1 MKSFLKICGCLIAVT
16 ALTAAAAT
24 DSPMP
29 PVSAPT
35 PSISDLL
42 PDDVVARGRGFE
54 IKRSQLDKAV
64 INYRATAAAHGQEIP
79 AEQIP
84 MLEKQ
89 ALDNLLLVKL
99 LNGAATPD
107 QKAKAAD
114 QAGTNYAEIKKQFA
128 TEELM
133 VRQFKTSGL
142 TPEQVRSNL
151 TEQATAQIVL
161 ASRVHVTDAEVK
173 EFYDAH
179 PEQMVEPE
187 KVRVNFITMGGP
199 DPLTGAPLSNDQLAA
214 KKKQIE
220 DLRDRAR
227 NGEDFAKLARENSED
242 TASKEHGGEVTLIR
256 GMRGLP
262 PEFESAAFALETNQ
276 VSDVITTQYG
286 FHLIKMKERIPSKK
300 DTLEEATPEIR
311 RYLEAAAVKK
321 MLPEYFAELRK
332 DAGVEILDP
341 KLKELDTPPAA
352 QSSGVDMVPSV
363 TKPAASTP

>member
-1 MKSFLKICGCLIAVT
+1 MKSFLTICGCLIAAT

-29 PVSAPT
+29 AGSAPT

-42 PDDVVARGRGFE
+42 PDDVVAKGKGFE

-64 INYRATAAAHGQEIP
+64 INYRTSAAAHGQEIP

-84 MLEKQ
+84 LLERQ

-99 LNGAATPD
+99 LNGVATPE
-107 QKAKAAD
+107 QKAQAD
-114 QAGTNYAEIKKQFA
+114 AQAGTNYAEIKKQFA

-133 VRQFKTSGL
+133 VRQFKTSGV
-142 TPEQVRSNL
+142 TPDQVRSNL
-151 TEQATAQIVL
+151 AEQATAQIVL
-161 ASRVHVTDAEVK
+161 AARVKVTDADVK
-173 EFYDAH
+173 QFYTDH

-187 KVRVNFITMGGP
+187 KVRVSFITMGGP
-199 DPLTGAPLSNDQLAA
+199 DPLTGAPLSNDQMAA

-220 DLRDRAR
+220 AVRDRAR
-227 NGEDFAKLARENSED
+227 NGEDFAKLAKENSED
-242 TASKEHGGEVTLIR
+242 TASKEHGGEITLVR
-256 GMRGLP
+256 GMHGLP

-286 FHLIKMKERIPSKK
+286 FHIIKLKERIPSKK

-321 MLPEYFAELRK
+321 MLPEYFAELKK
-332 DAGVEILDP
+332 DGGVEILDP
-341 KLKELDTPPAA
+341 KLKELETPPAG
-352 QSSGVDMVPSV
+352 QSGAVDMVPSV
-363 TKPAASTP
+363 TKPAASTH

>member
-1 MKSFLKICGCLIAVT
+1 MKSFLNICGCLIAVT

-24 DSPMP
+24 DDLLNP
-29 PVSAPT
+29 PSKAA
-35 PSISDLL
+35 PSITDLL
-42 PDDVVARGRGFE
+42 PDDAVAKGNGFE

-64 INYRATAAAHGQEIP
+64 INYRASAAAHGQEIP

-99 LNGAATPD
+99 LNGVATPE
-107 QKAKAAD
+107 QKAKADA
-114 QAGTNYAEIKKQFA
+114 QAGTNFAELKKQFA

-133 VRQFKTSGL
+133 VRQFKTSGV
-142 TPEQVRSNL
+142 TPDQVRSNL
-151 TEQATAQIVL
+151 AEQATAQIVL
-161 ASRVHVTDAEVK
+161 SSRVKITDADVK
-173 EFYDAH
+173 QFYDAH

-187 KVRVNFITMGGP
+187 KVRVSFITMGGP
-199 DPLTGAPLSNDQLAA
+199 DQLTGAPLSNDQMAA

-220 DLRDRAR
+220 AIRDRAR
-227 NGEDFAKLARENSED
+227 NGEDFAKLAKENSED
-242 TASKEHGGEVTLIR
+242 AMSKEHGGEITLTR

-321 MLPEYFAELRK
+321 MLPDYFAELKK
-332 DAGVEILDP
+332 DAGVVILDP
-341 KLKELDTPPAA
+341 KLKELDLPPAG
-352 QSSGVDMVPSV
+352 QSGAVDMVPGV
-363 TKPAASTP
+363 TKPAASTH